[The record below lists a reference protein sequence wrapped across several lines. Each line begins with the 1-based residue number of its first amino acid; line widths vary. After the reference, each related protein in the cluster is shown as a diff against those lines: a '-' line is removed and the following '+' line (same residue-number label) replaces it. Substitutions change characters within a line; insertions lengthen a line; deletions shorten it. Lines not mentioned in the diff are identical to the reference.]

1 MVRLYFFVKS
11 RFTSSVN
18 KNWYRLIFSS
28 MASSQLKN
36 IVPLPRVARK
46 HRDPFARMARD
57 SAAANVRCYSIT
69 VSGVF
74 CAIVEIRRV

>member
-1 MVRLYFFVKS
+1 
-11 RFTSSVN
+11 
-18 KNWYRLIFSS
+18 